1 MSRISPNKIAISLCF
16 CMLISFFNSIQ
27 SVYAN
32 NTSVDQK
39 IKTYLIQIRL
49 DDHVV
54 IGTLDD
60 TEIVRDFIT
69 LLPITVEL
77 ADYATTE
84 KITYL
89 PRKLLTRNT
98 PEGITPEIGDITYYA
113 PWGNIAIFYQKF
125 HYSSGLI
132 RLGKI
137 THGIEHLQFK
147 SAKQVTI
154 ALFQENE

>member
-1 MSRISPNKIAISLCF
+1 MSRISPNKITISLCL
-16 CMLISFFNSIQ
+16 CMLISLFNSIQ
-27 SVYAN
+27 SVYASD
-32 NTSVDQK
+32 TSVGQK
-39 IKTYLIQIRL
+39 VKTHLIQIRV
-49 DDHVV
+49 DNQVV
-54 IGTLDD
+54 IGKLDD
-60 TEIVRDFIT
+60 TETVRDFIA

-77 ADYATTE
+77 ADYAATE

-98 PEGITPEIGDITYYA
+98 PEGIAPEIGDIAYYA
-113 PWGNIAIFYQKF
+113 PWGNIAIFYQRF

-137 THGIEHLQFK
+137 TQGIEHLKFK

-154 ALFQENE
+154 VLFQEN